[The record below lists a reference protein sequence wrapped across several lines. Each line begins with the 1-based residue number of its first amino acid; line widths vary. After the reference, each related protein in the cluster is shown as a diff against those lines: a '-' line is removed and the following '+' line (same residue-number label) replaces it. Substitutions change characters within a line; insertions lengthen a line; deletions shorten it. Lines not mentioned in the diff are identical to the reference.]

1 MKFELKSA
9 ELDNPD
15 RHDTE
20 IVELYPILKDKVTIK
35 HLNNGL
41 DIVIIEIKT
50 IEELVN
56 LSKSI
61 DNTSIMFIPFGN
73 HLCKSRGIDGELLI
87 YDDYIE

>member
-9 ELDNPD
+9 KLDNPD

-20 IVELYPILKDKVTIK
+20 IVDLYPILKDKVTIK
-35 HLNNGL
+35 HLSDGIDVVN
-41 DIVIIEIKT
+41 IEIKT

-61 DNTSIMFIPFGN
+61 DNASIMFIPFDN
-73 HLCKSRGIDGELLI
+73 HLCKSRGVDGELLI

>member
-15 RHDTE
+15 RQDTE
-20 IVELYPILKDKVTIK
+20 IVDLYPILKDKVTIK
-35 HLNNGL
+35 HLDDGIDVVN
-41 DIVIIEIKT
+41 IEIKT

-56 LSKSI
+56 LSRNI
-61 DNTSIMFIPFGN
+61 DTSIMLIPFSN
-73 HLCKSRGIDGELLI
+73 YLCKTRGVDGELLI

>member
-20 IVELYPILKDKVTIK
+20 ILELYPILKDKVIIK
-35 HLNNGL
+35 NISNELN
-41 DIVIIEIKT
+41 IVT
-50 IEELVN
+50 IELKTLEELAD

-61 DNTSIMFIPFGN
+61 DNTSIMFIPFSH
-73 HLCKSRGIDGELLI
+73 HLQQSRGVDGELLI

>member
-15 RHDTE
+15 RQDTE
-20 IVELYPILKDKVTIK
+20 IVDLYPILKDKVVIK
-35 HLNNGL
+35 SIGDGLN
-41 DIVIIEIKT
+41 IVIIEIKT

-56 LSKSI
+56 LSRNI
-61 DNTSIMFIPFGN
+61 DTSIMFIPFGS
-73 HLCKSRGIDGELLI
+73 HLCKSRGVDEELLL

>member
-15 RHDTE
+15 RQDTE
-20 IVELYPILKDKVTIK
+20 IVDLYPILKDKVTIK
-35 HLNNGL
+35 HLGDGIDVVN
-41 DIVIIEIKT
+41 IEIKT

-56 LSKSI
+56 LSRSI
-61 DNTSIMFIPFGN
+61 DTSIMVIPFSS
-73 HLCKSRGIDGELLI
+73 HLCKSRGVDGELLI